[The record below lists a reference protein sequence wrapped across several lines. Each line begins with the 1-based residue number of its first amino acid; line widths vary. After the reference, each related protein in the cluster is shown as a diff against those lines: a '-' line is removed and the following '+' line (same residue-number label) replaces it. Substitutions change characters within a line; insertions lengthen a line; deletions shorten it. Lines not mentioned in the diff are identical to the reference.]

1 MDELQASRAV
11 DFDWTMHLN
20 SVWRDSSFHSPALH
34 QALRLEILSEL
45 EKTAQRLED
54 PLGKV
59 IVGSAG
65 AGKTHLL
72 SALRQEI
79 RDREAW
85 FVLVDMTDISNFW
98 ETVLLGYVESLQQQ
112 VAGNRPQYQAILA
125 YLLTEELKIK
135 DLDPVQKLAK
145 FDRSKL
151 TETIQK
157 IIKVLGAKYRREIFA
172 YQDILRALVLLNS
185 QEFDLSNI
193 GYSWLQGMDLEEADR
208 RAFGFKENQKSA
220 LDIVKSLSW
229 LMSLWGPTLLA
240 FDQLDPIVAQHH
252 LASGSGTALDMNDE
266 QRVSLSIIE
275 GIGGGLMASVRS
287 ITHKTLN
294 VVVCLEA
301 TWEILRNKSLQAV
314 TDSFK
319 EPQLLT
325 RINQR
330 EIAQEIVTLRLR
342 DAFQK
347 VNFTPPYPSWPFQP
361 ESFESAASLFPR
373 QILKIC
379 EEHRQECLREGR
391 VTELSEFGSL
401 PKHTDLQPPDGL
413 AWLDQVYEDL
423 RHEAPLQQLL
433 AEDSEDETLGKLLQS
448 ACRCRIKESP
458 FGEEVDAV
466 VDAEFPGGKS
476 YRSLHARLRLIYRKE
491 GDREK
496 HYCFRALQR
505 SNAIAYQNRL
515 KAAMTA
521 AGIDRSLEFRHL
533 IIVRSTP
540 IPGGSATQSL
550 TNKFRDAG
558 GLSVSPSEQ
567 DLRSLWA
574 LAKMEE
580 KRDPGFEDW
589 LKARRP
595 VCKLEL
601 MQVAKLGKDEKASD
615 NGAEPKKDASE
626 QEPALHHG
634 LPLGKQLI
642 GDQPQEA
649 LYVSLAMLVK
659 HTVVLAGSGSG
670 KTVLVRRLTEEA
682 ALMGI
687 PSIVIDTAND
697 LARLGDPWPQR
708 PAFWNRED
716 EAKAKTYRDGI
727 EVVVWTPGREKG
739 NPLNLEPLPDLAA
752 VADNTDELEQ
762 AVDMARESLQ
772 PIVAA
777 GASSGAQKKQGVLT
791 AALKYF
797 AKHQG
802 GRLRNF
808 INLLSDLPPEAGG
821 GISNS
826 VKLAQEIADLLRAEV
841 QKNVLLRQSGTA
853 LDPAVLFGDGT
864 ANRPR
869 ISVINF
875 IGLPSLES
883 QQQFLNQLAM
893 TLFTWIKKYPAPP
906 ERPLRGLLI
915 IDEAKD
921 LVPSGKSVPCKASI
935 LRLAAQARKYGLG
948 LIFATQTP
956 KSIDHNIIAN
966 CSTHYYGK
974 ASSPAAIDAI
984 REQLKSRGGS
994 GHDIATLKTGCFYV
1008 YTEGLQAPVKVSIP
1022 LCLSYHPT
1030 SPLDETEVLKRAVR
1044 SHGLLFALDKYQRF
1058 G

>member
-1 MDELQASRAV
+1 M
-11 DFDWTMHLN
+11 N
-20 SVWRDSSFHSPALH
+20 N
-34 QALRLEILSEL
+34 
-45 EKTAQRLED
+45 EK
-54 PLGKV
+54 
-59 IVGSAG
+59 
-65 AGKTHLL
+65 
-72 SALRQEI
+72 
-79 RDREAW
+79 W
-85 FVLVDMTDISNFW
+85 
-98 ETVLLGYVESLQQQ
+98 
-112 VAGNRPQYQAILA
+112 
-125 YLLTEELKIK
+125 
-135 DLDPVQKLAK
+135 
-145 FDRSKL
+145 
-151 TETIQK
+151 
-157 IIKVLGAKYRREIFA
+157 
-172 YQDILRALVLLNS
+172 
-185 QEFDLSNI
+185 
-193 GYSWLQGMDLEEADR
+193 
-208 RAFGFKENQKSA
+208 
-220 LDIVKSLSW
+220 
-229 LMSLWGPTLLA
+229 
-240 FDQLDPIVAQHH
+240 
-252 LASGSGTALDMNDE
+252 
-266 QRVSLSIIE
+266 VSLSIIE
-275 GIGGGLMASVRS
+275 SIGGGLRALVSS
-287 ITHKTLN
+287 NITKKTLN
-294 VVVCLEA
+294 VVACLEA
-301 TWEILRNKSLQAV
+301 TWEILCTKALKADTDGFKGPQMLRPINKQ
-314 TDSFK
+314 
-319 EPQLLT
+319 Q
-325 RINQR
+325 
-330 EIAQEIVTLRLR
+330 IAEEIVSQRLSE
-342 DAFQK
+342 AFQRLGF
-347 VNFTPPYPSWPFQP
+347 VPPYSSWPFKP
-361 ESFESAASLFPR
+361 ESFDSAITLFPR
-373 QILKIC
+373 EILKKS
-379 EEHRQECLREGR
+379 EEHRQKCLRESH

-401 PKHTDLQPPDGL
+401 PKHTDLQSPDGL

-423 RHEAPLQQLL
+423 RREAPLQQLL

-521 AGIDRSLEFRHL
+521 AGIDRNLEFRHL

-580 KRDPGFEDW
+580 QHDPGFEDW

-634 LPLGKQLI
+634 LPWGKRLI

-697 LARLGDPWPQR
+697 LARLGDPWPQH
-708 PAFWNRED
+708 PALWNSED
-716 EAKAKTYRDGI
+716 EAKAKTYHDGI

-802 GRLRNF
+802 ARLRNF

-826 VKLAQEIADLLRAEV
+826 VKLAQEMADLLRAEV

-875 IGLPSLES
+875 TGLPSFES

-893 TLFTWIKKYPAPP
+893 TLFTWIKKHPAPP

-948 LIFATQTP
+948 LIFATQAP

-1008 YTEGLQAPVKVSIP
+1008 YTEGLQAPIKVSIP
-1022 LCLSYHPT
+1022 LCLSHHPA

-1044 SHGLLFALDKYQRF
+1044 SHGLLFGLDRYQRF